1 MQLIFSV
8 SPELTAS
15 SALRIPHDS
24 FEPLLISLHGV
35 FFYSI
40 RDYKIKAG
48 MMQLVNVLSLR
59 LDEVK
64 YRCGKEYSPLDTHN
78 LMDLCFFAL
87 AKTFIIK

>member
-35 FFYSI
+35 FFSKQ
-40 RDYKIKAG
+40 KIT
-48 MMQLVNVLSLR
+48 LIVNCSDFKVI
-59 LDEVK
+59 E
-64 YRCGKEYSPLDTHN
+64 
-78 LMDLCFFAL
+78 L
-87 AKTFIIK
+87 AEN